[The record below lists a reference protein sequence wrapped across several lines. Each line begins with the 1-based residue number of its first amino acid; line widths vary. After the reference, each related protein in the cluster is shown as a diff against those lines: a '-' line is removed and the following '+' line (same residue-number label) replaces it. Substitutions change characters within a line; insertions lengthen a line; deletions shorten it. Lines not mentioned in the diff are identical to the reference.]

1 MTGNNS
7 KEKKWIGAGL
17 IAAIAASLCCIA
29 PVLAILGGIGGVAS
43 AFTWLE
49 PLRPYFIG
57 LSVIAL
63 GAAFYQAY
71 KPKKEIECECEP
83 ALSGDGKNDKPRFI
97 NSKKF
102 LWIILFVSVALYSF
116 PYYSSALFPNVD
128 MTVAM
133 TNSDNIREAKIDI
146 EGMTCS
152 SCENTVDYSLKT
164 TKGVLSATSSYKTG
178 AAKVKYDKTK
188 VNPEQ
193 LKKAIEKKAGYKVK
207 DVIELNKKISEE

>member
-1 MTGNNS
+1 MVNNKS
-7 KEKKWIGAGL
+7 KKNKWLGVGIFAAG
-17 IAAIAASLCCIA
+17 AASICCIV

-43 AFTWLE
+43 TFSWFQ
-49 PLRPYFIG
+49 PLRPYFMA

-63 GAAFYQAY
+63 GAAFNQAY

-83 ALSGDGKNDKPRFI
+83 ARPGDGNNNKPRFI

-164 TKGVLSATSSYKTG
+164 TEGVLSATSSYKTG
-178 AAKVKYDKTK
+178 VAKVKYDKTK
-188 VNPEQ
+188 TSPEQ
-193 LKKAIEKKAGYKVK
+193 LKKAIEEKAGFKVK
-207 DVIELNKKISEE
+207 DVTELNKKNGEE

>member
-1 MTGNNS
+1 MEQNKSN
-7 KEKKWIGAGL
+7 KNKWLGVGIFAAG
-17 IAAIAASLCCIA
+17 AASICCIA

-43 AFTWLE
+43 TFSWFE
-49 PLRPYFIG
+49 PLRPYFMG

-63 GAAFYQAY
+63 GLAFYQAY
-71 KPKKEIECECEP
+71 KPKKEIECDCE
-83 ALSGDGKNDKPRFI
+83 SDEKPKFI

-133 TNSDNIREAKIDI
+133 TNPANIKEAKIDI

-164 TKGVLSATSSYKTG
+164 TEGVLSATSSYKTG
-178 AAKVKYDKTK
+178 VAKVKYDTTK
-188 VNPEQ
+188 VNLEQ
-193 LKKAIEKKAGYKVK
+193 LKKAIEEKAGYKVK
-207 DVIELNKKISEE
+207 DIKKVGG